1 MLAAFLVSLAAVLGI
16 GEQTYR
22 LSIGDALLPLVLTAQ
37 LLCGA
42 YFILAQDRHVVVDRI
57 RRAVEPLVWLSLL
70 AFAFGYVFALNAN
83 MDYVQRFVA
92 TGGDLRI
99 APDTGSER
107 VLVVARY
114 APILLVDLALWLRY
128 ARRSDGLRRLYEPL
142 LVIVSIALTV
152 LAQPSALS
160 LSGIAALAWIAP
172 IPLLYLQ
179 IDLVQRK
186 ELQRAWAYGIVYGT
200 FTVLIGNYWLATFNL
215 LSLQVAVL
223 VYGVYFTVFF
233 GVVVHGLVSLPVR
246 WYLPFLVA
254 AWTAFA
260 YLRSVG
266 FLGYPWLLQA
276 HSQYLNVPL
285 LQWASIGGVWLVG
298 AIVITPAALVALA
311 LQRGTARSR
320 RKHLLRTIAT
330 ALLIIGGVHAVGGA
344 FLLVPRQYR
353 TTSRVALV
361 QQNTDPRKH
370 AYEDTFATLRAL
382 TDRALAQDP
391 RMVVWSETAFV
402 PNIRR
407 WSQEDVRRYRY
418 ARLVQRL
425 LAYLQTVPTHLV
437 TGNDDY
443 ERILDIEGNEIER
456 MNFNAAV
463 HFLPHGQRADTY
475 HKIRL
480 VPFTEHF
487 PYAQALPGI
496 YRLLQDFDVTFWTPG
511 TEYTVFDHPDFTF
524 AAPICFEDIF
534 PGHVRR
540 FAREGAEVIVNLSND
555 YWSLNPVAARQHL
568 AAAQFRAA
576 ELQRPMLRATASGV
590 TAYIDDR
597 GRLVDELPQFVPG
610 VLTVDVAVPRTP
622 AKTVYFH
629 LGDWFAH
636 LALIVTAVLLV
647 AGRWF
652 ERHSRVTL

>member
-1 MLAAFLVSLAAVLGI
+1 MLAAFLVSLAAALGI
-16 GEQTYR
+16 GQQSYR
-22 LSIGDALLPLVLTAQ
+22 FSIGDALLPLLLTAQ

-42 YFILAQDRHVVVDRI
+42 YFILAQDRRVVAARV
-57 RRAVEPLVWLSLL
+57 RRAVEPLVWLGLL

-99 APDTGSER
+99 APDTRTER
-107 VLVVARY
+107 ISVAARY
-114 APILLVDLALWLRY
+114 APIVLVDLALWLRY
-128 ARRSDGLRRLYEPL
+128 AVRSDRLGRLHEPL
-142 LVIVSIALTV
+142 LVVTSIALTV
-152 LAQPSALS
+152 LAQPSALR
-160 LSGIAALAWIAP
+160 LSGIAPLAWIAP

-179 IDLVQRK
+179 IDLVQRQD
-186 ELQRAWAYGIVYGT
+186 LQRAWAYGIVYGT

-223 VYGVYFTVFF
+223 VYGAYFALFF
-233 GVVVHGLVSLPVR
+233 GVVVHGLAQVPVR
-246 WYLPFLVA
+246 WQLPFLVA
-254 AWTAFA
+254 SWTAFD

-266 FLGYPWLLQA
+266 FLGYPWLLTA

-285 LQWASIGGVWLVG
+285 LQWASIGGVWFVG
-298 AIVITPAALVALA
+298 ALVIAPAAMVALA
-311 LQRGTARSR
+311 LQRGALRTR
-320 RKHLLRTIAT
+320 RNHLSRTIALSF
-330 ALLIIGGVHAVGGA
+330 LLIGGVHAVGGA
-344 FLLVPRQYR
+344 FLLMPRQYR
-353 TTSRVALV
+353 ATSRVALV

-370 AYEDTFATLRAL
+370 AYEDTFTTLRTL
-382 TDRALAQDP
+382 TDRALEQDP
-391 RMVVWSETAFV
+391 HLIVWSETAFV

-425 LAYLQTVPTHLV
+425 LVYLREVPTHLV

-443 ERILDIEGNEIER
+443 ERILDAEGNEIER
-456 MNFNAAV
+456 MNFNAAM
-463 HFLPHGQRADTY
+463 HFLPHGRRADTY

-487 PYAQALPGI
+487 PYARALPGI

-511 TEYTVFDHPDFTF
+511 TDYTVFDHPDFTF
-524 AAPICFEDIF
+524 ATPICFEDVF

-540 FAREGAEVIVNLSND
+540 FARAGAEVIVNLSND

-597 GRLVDELPQFVPG
+597 GRLIAELPQFTPD

-622 AKTVYFH
+622 AKTVYFY
-629 LGDWFAH
+629 LGDWFAY
-636 LALIVTAVLLV
+636 LALMVTGVLLV
-647 AGRWF
+647 AGRRF
-652 ERHSRVTL
+652 EHRLHGAR